1 MQYYDYKKTL
11 IDNVL
16 VGMYYYILNNNDLNS
31 NDSLVTGLT
40 STIESISYNPFIEKG
55 DVVCQASKFNSEK
68 YMDESFSSDTPPY
81 VYRIT
86 QFKGID
92 KTLGEYNIQLEYDS
106 LDKNFESKLLL
117 YPFRYFMLTDHI
129 NPPMLIKPQLME
141 TVNGK
146 WVFKVF
152 VALSQT
158 SKYLIYPY
166 LYKLDTVGNLE
177 GIVNNNPL
185 LLPVTSNQY
194 SAWITSQGNTFAK
207 SNELALMENDLT
219 QQLADRNNALNTIG
233 GMTRG
238 LEDIFTWQNS
248 KSESGSLGRNGI
260 MNVVGSAVRG
270 LENKWQNWK
279 QHSLKEYEI
288 HTLALARTKDYL
300 NTPRVVKTIGND
312 TSFNL
317 ANSKRK
323 VELIEYGLTPQREM
337 RIKEYFIRYGYKV
350 NNYEKPNFKSRKY
363 FNFIKTI
370 NCDIDSAKIPYNDL
384 LSLQEIFNSGVTF
397 WHIDNGATIKNYD
410 VNNSE
415 V

>member
-16 VGMYYYILNNNDLNS
+16 VGMYYYILDNNNLNS
-31 NDSLVTGLT
+31 NDSLITGLT
-40 STIESISYNPFIEKG
+40 STIESISYNPFIEKS
-55 DVVCQASKFNSEK
+55 DVTTNSSKFNAEK
-68 YMDESFSSDTPPY
+68 FLDESWNDSSCPY
-81 VYRIT
+81 VHRIT
-86 QFKGID
+86 QFKGSD
-92 KTLGEYNIQLEYDS
+92 KLLGEYNIQLEYDEMEE
-106 LDKNFESKLLL
+106 NFESKLLL

-129 NPPMLIKPQLME
+129 NPPMLIKPQMMQ

-146 WVFKVF
+146 WMFRVY
-152 VALSQT
+152 VALSNT

-219 QQLADRNNALNTIG
+219 QQLADRNNAINTVSSVTDNLLNFNKWMKDGDTDTGRRGNLFSG
-233 GMTRG
+233 GV
-238 LEDIFTWQNS
+238 
-248 KSESGSLGRNGI
+248 SLVKGF
-260 MNVVGSAVRG
+260 
-270 LENKWQNWK
+270 ENQWQNWK
-279 QHSLKEYEI
+279 QHGLKEYEI

-323 VELIEYGLTPQREM
+323 VEIIEYGLTPQRQM
-337 RIKEYFIRYGYKV
+337 RLTEYFVRYGYKV

-363 FNFIKTI
+363 FNFVKTI

-384 LSLQEIFNSGVTF
+384 MTLQEIFNTGVTF
-397 WHIDNGATIKNYD
+397 WHIDNGATIKDYYCENM
-410 VNNSE
+410 E